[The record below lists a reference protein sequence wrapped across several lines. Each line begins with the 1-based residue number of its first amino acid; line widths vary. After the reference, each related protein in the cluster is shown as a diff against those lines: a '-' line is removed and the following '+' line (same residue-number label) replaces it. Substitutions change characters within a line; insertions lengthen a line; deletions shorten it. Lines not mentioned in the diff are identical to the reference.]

1 MDDWSNIASPASQS
15 LSSSSGPGFGQLDS
29 EARSQSY
36 RNLAAAAYVYAAV
49 YFCAFWLYWV
59 LSSQHRGESLSW
71 PETRYWLSGLL
82 SIVMALIVARAV
94 SRDRLPADAFTRIA
108 QLFLVLSSLGI
119 AAYSWEWQFLTTTAR
134 FEGVHWVGVWI
145 VSFSATV
152 TLTPGMI
159 LRAGLLSSSMIALVI
174 LGSPMVL
181 GFPPALEQTGWE
193 VARNLII
200 LALPPVWICVGIAYA
215 ISARVF
221 HLAKDASNARRL
233 GSYQLEE
240 KLGTG
245 GMGEV
250 WRASHR
256 LLARPAAIKLIR
268 EQGRSVAGESPR
280 TALRRFEREAQATAA
295 LTSPHT
301 VQVYDFGVTREG
313 AFYYVMELLRGLD
326 LRTLVERTGP
336 VSAPRALHFL
346 RQACDSL
353 AEAHREGMIH
363 RDIKPANL
371 FTCQRGLAFDFIK
384 VLDFGLVKESGHHA
398 KNDSQLT
405 IKGLAGGTPGYM
417 APEMAIESQELDGR
431 ADLYA
436 LGCVGYWLLTGE
448 MVFTAE
454 SPIALLLKHV
464 NDPPPSPRSISE
476 AEIPAVVEMIILD
489 CLAKSPADRPGSAEE
504 LGRRLLDAELE
515 VGAWTPR
522 QAEDW
527 WRLHL
532 SDLTEPSERAASV
545 GSSATMEMRPN

>member
-1 MDDWSNIASPASQS
+1 
-15 LSSSSGPGFGQLDS
+15 
-29 EARSQSY
+29 
-36 RNLAAAAYVYAAV
+36 
-49 YFCAFWLYWV
+49 
-59 LSSQHRGESLSW
+59 
-71 PETRYWLSGLL
+71 
-82 SIVMALIVARAV
+82 MALLVVKAV
-94 SRDRLPADAFTRIA
+94 RRDRLPPEAFTRIA

-119 AAYSWEWQFLTTTAR
+119 AAYSWGWQFFPITGR

-152 TLTPGMI
+152 TLTPGI
-159 LRAGLLSSSMIALVI
+159 VFRAGLLSSSMIAVII
-174 LGSPMVL
+174 LGSPLLL
-181 GFPPALEQTGWE
+181 GFPPDLEQTGWRIALDML
-193 VARNLII
+193 VLV
-200 LALPPVWICVGIAYA
+200 LPPVWICVGIACA

-240 KLGTG
+240 KLGAG

-268 EQGRSVAGESPR
+268 EQGRTAAGESSR

-336 VSAPRALHFL
+336 VSAPRTLHFL

-353 AEAHREGMIH
+353 AEAHRQGMIH

-384 VLDFGLVKESGHHA
+384 VLDFGLVKESGRHP
-398 KNDSQLT
+398 KGDSQLT
-405 IKGLAGGTPGYM
+405 IQGLAGGTPGYM
-417 APEMAIESQELDGR
+417 APEMATESQEIDGR

-448 MVFTAE
+448 MVFAAE

-464 NDPPPSPRSISE
+464 NDAPPSPRTISE
-476 AEIPAVVEMIILD
+476 AEIPPVVEEIIMD
-489 CLAKSPADRPGSAEE
+489 CLAKSPADRPRSAEE
-504 LGRRLLDAELE
+504 LGRRVLNAELE
-515 VGAWTPR
+515 VGAWTPD

-532 SDLTEPSERAASV
+532 SDLTEPSARAASV
-545 GSSATMEMRPN
+545 ESSATLEIRPN